1 MYQQN
6 KSSESEAKFRQVSS
20 HCKRVLEAAKLA
32 FANKAKESITYQKLR
47 SHDLRQIANSVLN
60 KDKSDI
66 PPLFN
71 DLEVLSSV
79 IDKAKLPKTFARTLV
94 LMTQVAIYLFS
105 ILELI

>member
-32 FANKAKESITYQKLR
+32 FANKESITYQKLR

-79 IDKAKLPKTFARTLV
+79 IDKAKLLKTFARTLV